1 MDVYD
6 RVIRIVAPKKIALG
20 TAESDLAAQMEKL
33 NAKKAELQ
41 EILDKLQALNDN
53 FAEKSREKKRLEDEI
68 DNCEKKLVRA
78 EQLIGGLGGEK
89 LRWSENAKNLH
100 KSLGNVVGDVL
111 LGAGCIAYLGYFS
124 TEYRNEIL
132 REWNKLC
139 LDKKLPCT
147 EKFSLVNILGNPME
161 IRQWSLSGL
170 PSDNFSVENGIIV
183 ANSRRWS
190 LMIDPQGQANKW
202 IKNFERENDL
212 KVFLFYL
219 IIVKEN
225 HHFYSL
231 QVIQPTDANYMRV
244 IENAITTGKPVLL
257 ENVGDT
263 IDSGF
268 NSILEKNII
277 KQKGNQMIK
286 FGDGLIEYNNNFRF
300 YITTC
305 LKNPHYLPK
314 TAVLV
319 TLINF
324 MITEQG
330 LREQLLA
337 TVVVQERPDL
347 QEKKESLIVESA
359 RNRNALYNAETQI
372 LQVLSSSE
380 SNILEDENAIN
391 ILTSSKALSEDIQAK
406 QIIAVS
412 TEAEIDEARQA
423 YIPVA
428 KHSAILFFCITE
440 LSNIE
445 PMYQYSLTWFLNLFV
460 TSIVKS
466 PKAEN
471 FEIRLQN
478 LNEYFTRSIYEN
490 ICRSLFEKDKLVK
503 KNSNLKI
510 SKN

>member
-1 MDVYD
+1 
-6 RVIRIVAPKKIALG
+6 
-20 TAESDLAAQMEKL
+20 
-33 NAKKAELQ
+33 
-41 EILDKLQALNDN
+41 
-53 FAEKSREKKRLEDEI
+53 
-68 DNCEKKLVRA
+68 
-78 EQLIGGLGGEK
+78 
-89 LRWSENAKNLH
+89 
-100 KSLGNVVGDVL
+100 
-111 LGAGCIAYLGYFS
+111 
-124 TEYRNEIL
+124 
-132 REWNKLC
+132 
-139 LDKKLPCT
+139 
-147 EKFSLVNILGNPME
+147 
-161 IRQWSLSGL
+161 
-170 PSDNFSVENGIIV
+170 
-183 ANSRRWS
+183 
-190 LMIDPQGQANKW
+190 
-202 IKNFERENDL
+202 
-212 KVFLFYL
+212 
-219 IIVKEN
+219 
-225 HHFYSL
+225 
-231 QVIQPTDANYMRV
+231 MRV
-244 IENAITTGKPVLL
+244 IENAIISGKPVLL
-257 ENVGDT
+257 ENVGET

-268 NSILEKNII
+268 NGILEKNII

-305 LKNPHYLPK
+305 LKNPHYLPE
-314 TAVLV
+314 TAVMV

-337 TVVVQERPDL
+337 TVVIQERPDL

-406 QIIAVS
+406 QIVAVS

-460 TSIVKS
+460 TSIIKS
-466 PKAEN
+466 PKAN
-471 FEIRLQN
+471 TFEERLVN
-478 LNEYFTRSIYEN
+478 LNKYFTRSIYEN
-490 ICRSLFEKDKLVK
+490 VCRSLFEKDKLVSSIIYFFDGGLCK
-503 KNSNLKI
+503 EIFNIITVFLNFLKI
-510 SKN
+510 FLAVICFLNQNFEIS